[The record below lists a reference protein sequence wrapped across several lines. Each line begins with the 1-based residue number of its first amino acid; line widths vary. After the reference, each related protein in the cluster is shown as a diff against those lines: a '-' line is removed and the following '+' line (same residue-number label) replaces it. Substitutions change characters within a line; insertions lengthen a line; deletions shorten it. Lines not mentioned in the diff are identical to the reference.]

1 MFNILI
7 SKHYV
12 KCSDWLIYRVF
23 VLQIVQS
30 EHRIYRYDVMIGYFT
45 IMDTTCT
52 WNVLLPQDLR
62 LLLTW
67 TTDFLEIEF

>member
-12 KCSDWLIYRVF
+12 KCSDWLIYKVPVF
-23 VLQIVQS
+23 QIVQS

-52 WNVLLPQDLR
+52 WNCFITVRPQITPYMKNL
-62 LLLTW
+62 
-67 TTDFLEIEF
+67 FPGN

>member
-12 KCSDWLIYRVF
+12 KCSDWLIYRVP
-23 VLQIVQS
+23 VLQIFQS

-52 WNVLLPQDLR
+52 WNVLLP
-62 LLLTW
+62 
-67 TTDFLEIEF
+67 